1 MSCFQA
7 MEAQMEEVKAS
18 ARRAEQD
25 RQRELSDV
33 EERQARKAGACLRR
47 LAPQRCGQRLVTRG

>member
-1 MSCFQA
+1 

-33 EERQARKAGACLRR
+33 EERQARKAGACLQR